1 MTTPNDTQEASKQK
15 RKRTRKIK
23 GAPPK
28 NSGGSSPNSQADGA
42 RANSANPSSADTSN
56 ADPSQVVR
64 RRRLVGPVDSQPS
77 TAPAARPS
85 DTSPA
90 ASSPAENAPGKAT
103 QAKSAASPPVVPPPA
118 KGRRANRMPA
128 QPAKPE
134 IGDSRP
140 APKTSAPKKRGRRRD
155 GRNRGQRSPD
165 SEATNKVSPV
175 ETITADEKPVEL
187 DKKQRSR
194 RRGAQRDG
202 EPLGRYRMLV
212 SVKGDTTHVSI
223 TEGRVL
229 IEHYIGHPADAE
241 EIDGNIYLGYVR
253 RVHPGIDTAF
263 LDIGTDKNA
272 VIHRQD
278 AYGVTTDNSNP
289 SALLG
294 RADADNT
301 NNPGE
306 STGESDSSESDKS
319 ASKDVRPDNGRSKGF
334 RVRKESGARI
344 EHVLKAGQPV
354 LCQVLKK
361 PIGHKGARLTTEV
374 SLPGR
379 FVVLVPNSS
388 VIGVSRR
395 MEARV
400 AKRLRSTLKSS
411 LPEGFGAIVRT
422 AAEHVTA
429 EEISRDVERLV
440 AQWQQIVELSKE
452 AKGPNL
458 LFKEPEMALRTLRE
472 EFSSDFREVIVDD
485 PDLHK
490 KIRSYMETIAAPSV
504 DRVTL
509 YDTKVEPLPLMEKYQ
524 VTEQLRKAV
533 DSKVWLPSGGSL
545 IIEHTEALTVIDVN
559 TGKNTGSSSLD
570 ETLFI
575 NNLEAA
581 EEVARQ
587 LRLRDI
593 GGIIVID
600 FVDMESKQEQEQLV
614 LTLRTALARDKT
626 RFSVE
631 SVSKFGVVQMTRKRV
646 GEGLLES
653 VTHKCENC
661 DGLGLLLD
669 DELLSA

>member
-15 RKRTRKIK
+15 RKRTRKVK
-23 GAPPK
+23 GASPK
-28 NSGGSSPNSQADGA
+28 NSGGSSPNSQASNA
-42 RANSANPSSADTSN
+42 QTSG

-64 RRRLVGPVDSQPS
+64 RRRLVSPTDSQPS
-77 TAPAARPS
+77 AKQTAPAGLP
-85 DTSPA
+85 PA
-90 ASSPAENAPGKAT
+90 
-103 QAKSAASPPVVPPPA
+103 VPPPT
-118 KGRRANRMPA
+118 KSRRANRKPA
-128 QPAKPE
+128 QRTTPK

-140 APKTSAPKKRGRRRD
+140 APKTNAPPKRSRRRGGRNSGRRVA
-155 GRNRGQRSPD
+155 GF
-165 SEATNKVSPV
+165 EATNKVSPV
-175 ETITADEKPVEL
+175 EAITSDEKPVAL

-212 SVKGDTTHVSI
+212 SVNGETTHVSI

-229 IEHYIGHPADAE
+229 IEHYVGHRGDPE
-241 EIDGNIYLGYVR
+241 EIDGNIYLGYVHK
-253 RVHPGIDTAF
+253 VLPGIDTAF
-263 LDIGTDKNA
+263 VDIGTDKNA
-272 VIHRQD
+272 VIHHRD
-278 AYGVTTDNSNP
+278 AFGLTDNSGS

-301 NNPGE
+301 NNPRE
-306 STGESDSSESDKS
+306 SANSETND
-319 ASKDVRPDNGRSKGF
+319 ARSNGF

-344 EHVLKAGQPV
+344 EHVLRAGQPV

-388 VIGVSRR
+388 IIGVSRR
-395 MEARV
+395 MDARIS
-400 AKRLRSTLKSS
+400 KRLRSTLKSS
-411 LPEGFGAIVRT
+411 LPEGFGAIART
-422 AAEHVTA
+422 AAEFVTV
-429 EEISRDVERLV
+429 EEIRRDVDRLV
-440 AQWQQIVELSKE
+440 VQWQQIVDLSKE

-458 LFKEPEMALRTLRE
+458 LFKEPEMALRVLRE
-472 EFSSDFREVIVDD
+472 EFSSDFRDVIVDD

-490 KIRSYMETIAAPSV
+490 KIRSYMEAIAAPSA
-504 DRVTL
+504 DRVAL
-509 YDTKVEPLPLMEKYQ
+509 YDTKTEPLSLMEKYQ
-524 VTEQLRKAV
+524 ITEQLRKAV

-559 TGKNTGSSSLD
+559 TGKNTGSSSLAQ
-570 ETLFI
+570 TLFI

-600 FVDMESKQEQEQLV
+600 FVDMASKQERDQLV
-614 LTLRTALARDKT
+614 LTLRTALERDKT
-626 RFSVE
+626 RFSME
-631 SVSKFGVVQMTRKRV
+631 PVSKFGVVQMTRKRV

-661 DGLGLLLD
+661 SGSGLLLD
-669 DELLSA
+669 VGLLSA